1 MQDALKIIRF
11 QLTFSCVFFGR
22 NSLSS
27 RCRRVW
33 PRGRGSASSRLD
45 FLPDLL
51 PFSNSF
57 SHFFSRVKSRF
68 FIFCCLSNFDCG
80 TGPGLKRKTIGRSL
94 QSADRKVFYVEH
106 PKNIHGKISKKQDIF
121 RISGTLP
128 HFKIWNS
135 VVNKIVLF
143 TIQHMFETFLFLRYL
158 IDFYLGKSSET
169 FRSLSSV

>member
-33 PRGRGSASSRLD
+33 PRARCSASSRLD

-51 PFSNSF
+51 PFSNSLF
-57 SHFFSRVKSRF
+57 HFFSRVKSRF

-80 TGPGLKRKTIGRSL
+80 TGPGLNRKTIGRPL
-94 QSADRKVFYVEH
+94 QSTDKKLFYLEH
-106 PKNIHGKISKKQDIF
+106 PKNIYGKVSKKQEIF
-121 RISGTLP
+121 WISGTVP
-128 HFKIWNS
+128 DMDFKIWNS

-143 TIQHMFETFLFLRYL
+143 IIQHMFETFLFLRYL
-158 IDFYLGKSSET
+158 IDEGEG
-169 FRSLSSV
+169 